1 MIRGFELLIDGFEL
15 ALLNLT
21 RSFKLSTRNLQLATR
36 NSCFTISQF
45 LPVYYDII
53 ISEKMKVMG
62 LSRHSIGTQRTA
74 DFDREAVEQ
83 EELSCKQIK
92 CWASLC
98 MAIITK

>member
-62 LSRHSIGTQRTA
+62 CPGTQL
-74 DFDREAVEQ
+74 VPK
-83 EELSCKQIK
+83 ELLILIVKQ
-92 CWASLC
+92 
-98 MAIITK
+98 